1 MENEIIDKKDF
12 SEKIL
17 IFFKEK
23 QRVILI
29 TFVTII
35 GIILAFLTS
44 NYYQNM
50 ENEEI
55 SEKFIKAGI
64 HLSSEEKNKSKNIL
78 IEIVNSEN
86 KFYSILALNTI
97 IENDLEERSNEILK
111 LFEIVENLKIDKEQ
125 LNLIKLK
132 KALYLIKISK
142 NEEGNTLLNE
152 IISENSIWKD
162 AALEISK

>member
-12 SEKIL
+12 SEKIS

>member
-12 SEKIL
+12 SEKIS

-142 NEEGNTLLNE
+142 DSL
-152 IISENSIWKD
+152 
-162 AALEISK
+162 

>member
-35 GIILAFLTS
+35 GIILAFLTL

>member
-35 GIILAFLTS
+35 GIILAFLTL

-97 IENDLEERSNEILK
+97 IENDLEERSNDILK

>member
-35 GIILAFLTS
+35 GIILAFLTL

-152 IISENSIWKD
+152 IISEHSIWKD

>member
-12 SEKIL
+12 SEKIS

-142 NEEGNTLLNE
+142 NEEGNILLNE

>member
-97 IENDLEERSNEILK
+97 IENDLEESNNEILK

>member
-1 MENEIIDKKDF
+1 MKYIFRSLFFILLSTNNVNADSDSLFNKII
-12 SEKIL
+12 SP
-17 IFFKEK
+17 
-23 QRVILI
+23 
-29 TFVTII
+29 
-35 GIILAFLTS
+35 LTDTVDTMS
-44 NYYQNM
+44 KP
-50 ENEEI
+50 I
-55 SEKFIKAGI
+55 SE
-64 HLSSEEKNKSKNIL
+64 
-78 IEIVNSEN
+78 
-86 KFYSILALNTI
+86 ALNTI

>member
-12 SEKIL
+12 SEKIS

-35 GIILAFLTS
+35 GIILAFLTL

>member
-12 SEKIL
+12 SEKIS

-111 LFEIVENLKIDKEQ
+111 LFEIVENLKI
-125 LNLIKLK
+125 LVSI
-132 KALYLIKISK
+132 
-142 NEEGNTLLNE
+142 LLSINSF
-152 IISENSIWKD
+152 SESNFV
-162 AALEISK
+162 

>member
-12 SEKIL
+12 SEKIS

-23 QRVILI
+23 QRFILI

-35 GIILAFLTS
+35 GIILAFLTL

>member
-142 NEEGNTLLNE
+142 NEKGNTLLNE

>member
-12 SEKIL
+12 SEKIS

-23 QRVILI
+23 QRFILI